1 MNEVPTLT
9 GPETKAWSIANV
21 VARFF
26 RCWFEREPNAF
37 APRLGFVLF
46 PTKLFSQRYKH
57 LLSLNMYGFRKHKE
71 LYPYRNKMLI
81 EFEILY
87 INFCFRIGIQN
98 KTWFHVQWVE
108 GAIWWR
114 RFRRKYL
121 ERSGDGLPF

>member
-1 MNEVPTLT
+1 MNEAKNINNPTK
-9 GPETKAWSIANV
+9 KAWSIGVV

-37 APRLGFVLF
+37 APRLGLVLL
-46 PTKLFSQRYKH
+46 PTQRFSERYKH

-81 EFEILY
+81 EVEILY
-87 INFCFRIGIQN
+87 MNFCFRIGIQN
-98 KTWFHVQWVE
+98 KTWFSIQWVE
-108 GAIWWR
+108 GAIWWHK
-114 RFRRKYL
+114 FRRKYL